1 VGELPADWQKVNE
14 QGRCRC
20 GCPLHAGCHMNSGD
34 LLHCAQL
41 GWESYDRA
49 VDHGNVFEAE
59 VERLTEALRLAEH
72 EALGSDALLNHAVPV
87 IVAARRYIAKGNNGT
102 TEPCGPH
109 CAGCEG
115 HGICGIE
122 QLAVS
127 VMEYDSLF
135 RTAHE
140 AREGEAQGE

>member
-1 VGELPADWQKVNE
+1 VSECPEYTHGDCRLRPEDYGLDLCDQGEDDPDICYRFQ
-14 QGRCRC
+14 
-20 GCPLHAGCHMNSGD
+20 HT
-34 LLHCAQL
+34 
-41 GWESYDRA
+41 RA
-49 VDHGNVFEAE
+49 EAAEAE
-59 VERLTEALRLAEH
+59 VERLKEALRLAEH

-140 AREGEAQGE
+140 AREEEAGGE